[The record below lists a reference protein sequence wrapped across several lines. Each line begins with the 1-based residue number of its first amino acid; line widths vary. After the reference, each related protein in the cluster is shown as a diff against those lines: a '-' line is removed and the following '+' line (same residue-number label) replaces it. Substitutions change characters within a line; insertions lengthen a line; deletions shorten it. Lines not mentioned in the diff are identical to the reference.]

1 MNYIIEHKLTDDF
14 WNDIE
19 IRAILYVANVFEN
32 IFPSRFV
39 VNMSDCG
46 ITIFYAF
53 IPMMSCNTEFST
65 MGTSASDRWRGP
77 RYPYRLICLIYVLR
91 SFDYYVTIFVML

>member
-19 IRAILYVANVFEN
+19 IRAFLYVATVFEK

-39 VNMSDCG
+39 VSMSDCG
-46 ITIFYAF
+46 IVILYIF

-65 MGTSASDRWRGP
+65 MGTSASGRWRGP

-91 SFDYYVTIFVML
+91 SFDYYVTIFVMP